1 MFVRLLDRPDDEI
14 LDVIKRWIEG
24 DGDDFDEL
32 MDLLLSDQAWWSD
45 RPIARDDP
53 RDPEAHL
60 AHLKARHLIE
70 RRMMYLTP
78 TPLNFQRVEK
88 WCAATESIVGYEV
101 LLRTFEHMLSGECF
115 DELIAEAEALFTPEY
130 VRLWC
135 ASRPQSRTHPE
146 RAGLAPHGVTPAKW
160 H

>member
-32 MDLLLSDQAWWSD
+32 MDLLLSDQEWWSD

-53 RDPEAHL
+53 RSPAAYL
-60 AHLKARHLIE
+60 AHLKASHLIE
-70 RRMMYLTP
+70 LRMMYLTP

-88 WCAATESIVGYEV
+88 WCAATGSVVGYEV
-101 LLRTFEHMLSGECF
+101 LLTSFERMLSGERF
-115 DELIAEAEALFTPEY
+115 DELIEEAEAMFTPEY

-135 ASRPQSRTHPE
+135 ASHPQSRTHPE
-146 RAGLAPHGVTPAKW
+146 HPGIPPHGVTPAKL